1 VTGVRDGGF
10 PGVGVEGTDVW
21 SRGLEDGEFLGRPA
35 WRAGGGYTHYRKPG
49 GASERAGSIN
59 CWSVSRPVEADCA
72 RSSSLRPTQ
81 VCSLKSSEPAFVKH
95 ISDIRPLEAG
105 AVRPYDSIS
114 VSVCHK
120 SAFYQNTWTDRA
132 FGSEAAFDLSYTV
145 L

>member
-1 VTGVRDGGF
+1 M
-10 PGVGVEGTDVW
+10 
-21 SRGLEDGEFLGRPA
+21 
-35 WRAGGGYTHYRKPG
+35 
-49 GASERAGSIN
+49 
-59 CWSVSRPVEADCA
+59 
-72 RSSSLRPTQ
+72 
-81 VCSLKSSEPAFVKH
+81 KH

-105 AVRPYDSIS
+105 AVRPYDSVS